1 MARYTFSSHLEEATI
16 PEAWLYNNQSYMMW
30 SRHIIDERITFM
42 DKTLALRFGRLL
54 KATRKKRKLTQE
66 KLAELAD
73 LSVVHIQRFEGRS
86 PSGVTLETLIKLS
99 RAFKISLPA
108 FLKDL

>member
-1 MARYTFSSHLEEATI
+1 
-16 PEAWLYNNQSYMMW
+16 
-30 SRHIIDERITFM
+30 M

-54 KATRKKRKLTQE
+54 KVMRKKRKLTQE

-86 PSGVTLETLIKLS
+86 PSGVTLETLIKFS
-99 RAFKISLPA
+99 RAFKISLPT

>member
-1 MARYTFSSHLEEATI
+1 
-16 PEAWLYNNQSYMMW
+16 
-30 SRHIIDERITFM
+30 M

-54 KATRKKRKLTQE
+54 KVMRKKRKLTQE

-73 LSVVHIQRFEGRS
+73 LSVVHIQRLEGRS

-99 RAFKISLPA
+99 RAFKISLPV